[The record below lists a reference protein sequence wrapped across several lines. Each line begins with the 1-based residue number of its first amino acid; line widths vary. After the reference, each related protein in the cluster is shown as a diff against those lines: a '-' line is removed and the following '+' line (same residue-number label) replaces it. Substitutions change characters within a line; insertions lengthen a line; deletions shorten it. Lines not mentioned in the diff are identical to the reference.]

1 MKYIGLENLSK
12 RKNQLVLVLFVLALL
27 YTMSIFIAPLTLEP
41 GTVTELQGRPNQ
53 IVYAEQW
60 EELPLYHRAVYTF
73 GDLNCHQ
80 MTSRSYHINENQM
93 PIAGRMTG
101 VFIGLTTGFFLM
113 SFVRGSENYK
123 RTLLDLLKVDPEWSD
138 GKEIALLFLLGGL
151 FILPMILDGGLQFV
165 IDYDSFNEFRTFTG
179 ILFGFGFSVFISSVI
194 LSPRG

>member
-1 MKYIGLENLSK
+1 M
-12 RKNQLVLVLFVLALL
+12 VLVLFVLALL